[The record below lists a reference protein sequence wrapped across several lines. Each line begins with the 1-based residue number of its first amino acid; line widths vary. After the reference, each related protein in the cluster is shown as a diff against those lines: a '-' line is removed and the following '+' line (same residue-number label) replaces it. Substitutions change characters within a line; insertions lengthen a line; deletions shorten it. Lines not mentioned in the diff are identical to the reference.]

1 MSHYTVAVIVDK
13 LDENEVAKMLA
24 PYQENNMG
32 NCPREY
38 LAFNSI
44 TEEYKKTYE
53 EGTRAMILID
63 DNKLVSEYDDM
74 FKKEIVEEGHCFPT
88 TTYEVPEKYRK
99 VEIPY
104 KLLYP
109 TFDDFMKEY
118 EGETKDEETNDY
130 GYWENPNRKWDWYE
144 IGGRWNR
151 HLLVKEDIPIEHI
164 GGPSWGNKSSE
175 KKIAPLGYKWVNA
188 CRIKDLELEK
198 MTEGKYEKE
207 KRFWELKVEGQE
219 PQNEEEKETLEWD
232 YYKKEYY
239 TERYSSK
246 EEYAKWQSMFA
257 TFAMVDGRGWHEKG
271 EMGWWGFDTSTGD
284 SERAFIEKFNAELKN
299 IDNQEK
305 YIVLVD
311 CHI

>member
-32 NCPREY
+32 DCPREY

-118 EGETKDEETNDY
+118 EGETKDE
-130 GYWENPNRKWDWYE
+130 
-144 IGGRWNR
+144 
-151 HLLVKEDIPIEHI
+151 
-164 GGPSWGNKSSE
+164 
-175 KKIAPLGYKWVNA
+175 
-188 CRIKDLELEK
+188 
-198 MTEGKYEKE
+198 
-207 KRFWELKVEGQE
+207 
-219 PQNEEEKETLEWD
+219 
-232 YYKKEYY
+232 
-239 TERYSSK
+239 
-246 EEYAKWQSMFA
+246 
-257 TFAMVDGRGWHEKG
+257 
-271 EMGWWGFDTSTGD
+271 
-284 SERAFIEKFNAELKN
+284 
-299 IDNQEK
+299 
-305 YIVLVD
+305 
-311 CHI
+311 

>member
-32 NCPREY
+32 DCPREY

-130 GYWENPNRKWDWYE
+130 GYWENPNRKWDW
-144 IGGRWNR
+144 
-151 HLLVKEDIPIEHI
+151 
-164 GGPSWGNKSSE
+164 
-175 KKIAPLGYKWVNA
+175 
-188 CRIKDLELEK
+188 
-198 MTEGKYEKE
+198 
-207 KRFWELKVEGQE
+207 
-219 PQNEEEKETLEWD
+219 
-232 YYKKEYY
+232 
-239 TERYSSK
+239 
-246 EEYAKWQSMFA
+246 
-257 TFAMVDGRGWHEKG
+257 HEKG

>member
-32 NCPREY
+32 DCPREY

-104 KLLYP
+104 KLLNLRQAVI
-109 TFDDFMKEY
+109 KE
-118 EGETKDEETNDY
+118 NDLY
-130 GYWENPNRKWDWYE
+130 NE
-144 IGGRWNR
+144 
-151 HLLVKEDIPIEHI
+151 
-164 GGPSWGNKSSE
+164 
-175 KKIAPLGYKWVNA
+175 
-188 CRIKDLELEK
+188 IKDFL
-198 MTEGKYEKE
+198 KE
-207 KRFWELKVEGQE
+207 NSNDWKAI
-219 PQNEEEKETLEWD
+219 N
-232 YYKKEYY
+232 
-239 TERYSSK
+239 
-246 EEYAKWQSMFA
+246 
-257 TFAMVDGRGWHEKG
+257 KG
-271 EMGWWGFDTSTGD
+271 
-284 SERAFIEKFNAELKN
+284 IEKYGNEFTINGYTKSKQYDEKDTK
-299 IDNQEK
+299 IDKEMV
-305 YIVLVD
+305 I
-311 CHI
+311 